1 MNQSG
6 FLFGESIES
15 SLIKNHQK
23 NQIMALIK
31 CKECGREISS
41 AASSCPHC
49 GAPVKSEKAGRT
61 SMIYMITFIIVGI
74 ALGIAAFAIEDSWI
88 GGASIQEQN
97 TVAMLQVLCPISFV
111 IALVFLIKMIVDKR
125 R

>member
-1 MNQSG
+1 
-6 FLFGESIES
+6 
-15 SLIKNHQK
+15 
-23 NQIMALIK
+23 MALIK

-41 AASSCPHC
+41 AATSCPHC
-49 GAPVKSEKAGRT
+49 GAPVKSKKAGRT

-74 ALGIAAFAIEDSWI
+74 ALGIAAFAIEDSWV

-97 TVAMLQVLCPISFV
+97 TVAMLLVLCPISFV